1 MGENR
6 RVWFDILGP
15 VEARL
20 PDGTPVGLGG
30 PQLRGLLALL
40 AADAGRV
47 VSAERLIDGL
57 HGDHPPEGAADALQ
71 SQVSRL
77 RRRLRDGGAPDGLVE
92 FSPAGYRLAIEPEA
106 VDLHRFERLAAE
118 GRAARDPARS
128 WELLNEA
135 LALWRGTALEGLAD
149 LPRAARLAELRL
161 AATEDRIEAALG
173 LGHCEQLVPELRE
186 LTREHPL
193 RERLSAQLMR
203 ALHGNGRQAE
213 ALAVFAETRQRLADE
228 LGADPSPELAETH
241 LAILRQAEPAPAN
254 RVPTPLTEFVG
265 RADELDRLSGLLATA
280 RLVTLT
286 GPGGAGKTRMAVEVA
301 RRENGDVCF
310 VELSTSVGDVPQAVL
325 AALGLREPG
334 LLTGGALPDPGRR
347 LLDGLAGRSMLLVL
361 DNCEHVIAEAA
372 QLVRRLLAGCAGLRV
387 LATSREALS
396 LTGETLFPLG
406 SLPPDAA
413 ARLFA
418 ERAAAVAP
426 ETVLEPAVVAR
437 VCEALDGLPLA
448 IELAAARLRALT
460 LDDLASRLGDRFR
473 LLSRGDRTAEPRHRT
488 LRGVVAWS
496 WDLLDPAEQRLARR
510 FAVFSGGA
518 RLVAVERICHD
529 DAEELLA
536 GLVEKSLVE
545 VVDGRYRMLE
555 TIRAYCGEQLV
566 EAGEEPELRAVHAE
580 YFADF
585 ARTAEPKL
593 RGGEQLDWLARL
605 TAEHADL
612 LAALRWSAVERP
624 KLALRLLAALS
635 WYRWLRGLRGEA
647 TPFADDVL
655 AAIGP
660 QPPEGLEEE
669 YVLCLIHASATDVL
683 IEPILL
689 ALGRPLRYPFLFLL
703 WMLSERPKATDA
715 GALAELVGPDPWAR
729 AFSRIGDGLGALYG
743 GQAELAEQ
751 HFTESVN
758 GFRVLGDRWGEAS
771 ALEKLAEFADRRGD
785 LERFSALMDEAV
797 RLVGELESAEDT
809 ADLLCR
815 RADGVL
821 RGGDVASARADYE
834 RAAVRARAAGAPV
847 MLARA
852 HGGLGEVARRSGDLA
867 EARRWFELALDGCG
881 SASLSGGEI
890 RAKLLTGLGWTA
902 AAEGDRDVA
911 AALQQDAL
919 AVALDHA
926 NLPSAA
932 AAVEGLAGILA
943 DRDEGERAAFL
954 LGVAVALRGSP
965 VSGDADVAAIE
976 ATAQARIGADAYVN
990 AFDRGARMG
999 PDQAIEE
1006 LGDRRSA
1013 IGS

>member
-15 VEARL
+15 VEARR

-47 VSAERLIDGL
+47 VSPERLIDGL

-92 FSPAGYRLAIEPEA
+92 FSPAGYRLAVDPET

-128 WELLNEA
+128 LELLTEA
-135 LALWRGTALEGLAD
+135 LDLWRGPALEG

-161 AATEDRIEAALG
+161 AATEDRIEAALA
-173 LGHCEQLVPELRE
+173 LGRCEQLVPELRE

-203 ALHGNGRQAE
+203 ALHGDGRQAE

-241 LAILRQAEPAPAN
+241 LAILRHAEPAPAN
-254 RVPTPLTEFVG
+254 RVPTPLTGYVG
-265 RADELDRLSGLLATA
+265 RDAELARLAGLLTTA

-286 GPGGAGKTRMAVEVA
+286 GPGGAGKTRMAVEAA
-301 RRENGDVCF
+301 RREKGDVCF
-310 VELSTSVGDVPQAVL
+310 VELSTSGDVTQAVL
-325 AALGLREPG
+325 VALGLREPG
-334 LLTGGALPDPGRR
+334 LLTGGAAPDPGRR
-347 LLDGLAGRSMLLVL
+347 LVDGLVGRSLLLVL
-361 DNCEHVIAEAA
+361 DNCEHVVVEAA
-372 QLVRRLLAGCAGLRV
+372 QLVRRLLAGCPDLRV
-387 LATSREALS
+387 LATSREALA
-396 LTGETLFPLG
+396 LTGETVFPLG

-418 ERAAAVAP
+418 DRAAAVAP
-426 ETVLEPAVVAR
+426 ETVLEPDAVAR
-437 VCEALDGLPLA
+437 VCQALDGLPLA

-460 LDDLASRLGDRFR
+460 LDDVASRLDDRFR

-496 WDLLDPAEQRLARR
+496 WDLLEPEERRLARR

-518 RLVAVERICHD
+518 RLTAVERICGD
-529 DAEELLA
+529 DAEVLS
-536 GLVEKSLVE
+536 GLVEKSLIE
-545 VVDGRYRMLE
+545 VADGRYRMLE
-555 TIRAYCGEQLV
+555 TIRVYCGEQLV
-566 EAGEEPELRAVHAE
+566 EAGEEAELRAAHAE
-580 YFADF
+580 YFADL
-585 ARTAEPKL
+585 ARAAEPKL

-612 LAALRWSAVERP
+612 LAALRWSAVELPR
-624 KLALRLLAALS
+624 LALRLLAALS
-635 WYRWLRGLRGEA
+635 WYWWLRGLRGEA

-703 WMLSERPKATDA
+703 WILSERPKGTD
-715 GALAELVGPDPWAR
+715 GTALAELVGPDPWAK
-729 AFSRIGDGLGALYG
+729 AFSRIGDGLSALYG

-751 HFTESVN
+751 HFTESLT
-758 GFRVLGDRWGEAS
+758 GFRTLGDRWGEAS

-797 RLVGELESAEDT
+797 RLVAELESAEDT

-821 RGGDVASARADYE
+821 RGGDIASARADYE
-834 RAAVRARAAGAPV
+834 RAVVRARAAGAPV

-867 EARRWFELALDGCG
+867 EARRWFELALDGCE

-902 AAEGDRDVA
+902 AAEGDQDA
-911 AALQQDAL
+911 AAAFQQDAL
-919 AVALDHA
+919 AVALDHG

-943 DRDEGERAAFL
+943 GRDEGVRAAFL

-965 VSGDADVAAIE
+965 ISGDAEVAAIE
-976 ATAQARIGADAYVN
+976 ATARARIGADGYVN
-990 AFDRGARMG
+990 AFDRGAKMA

-1006 LGDRRSA
+1006 LGQRRSA

>member
-1 MGENR
+1 M
-6 RVWFDILGP
+6 
-15 VEARL
+15 A
-20 PDGTPVGLGG
+20 
-30 PQLRGLLALL
+30 
-40 AADAGRV
+40 
-47 VSAERLIDGL
+47 
-57 HGDHPPEGAADALQ
+57 
-71 SQVSRL
+71 
-77 RRRLRDGGAPDGLVE
+77 
-92 FSPAGYRLAIEPEA
+92 
-106 VDLHRFERLAAE
+106 
-118 GRAARDPARS
+118 
-128 WELLNEA
+128 
-135 LALWRGTALEGLAD
+135 
-149 LPRAARLAELRL
+149 
-161 AATEDRIEAALG
+161 IEAA
-173 LGHCEQLVPELRE
+173 
-186 LTREHPL
+186 
-193 RERLSAQLMR
+193 
-203 ALHGNGRQAE
+203 
-213 ALAVFAETRQRLADE
+213 
-228 LGADPSPELAETH
+228 
-241 LAILRQAEPAPAN
+241 
-254 RVPTPLTEFVG
+254 
-265 RADELDRLSGLLATA
+265 
-280 RLVTLT
+280 
-286 GPGGAGKTRMAVEVA
+286 
-301 RRENGDVCF
+301 RREKSDVCF
-310 VELSTSVGDVPQAVL
+310 VELSTSGGDVPQAVL
-325 AALGLREPG
+325 VALGLREPG
-334 LLTGGALPDPGRR
+334 LLTGGALPDPGKR
-347 LLDGLAGRSMLLVL
+347 LVDGLAGRSLLLVL

-372 QLVRRLLAGCAGLRV
+372 QLVRRLLAGCPGLRV

-406 SLPPDAA
+406 ALPPDAA

-418 ERAAAVAP
+418 DRAAAVAP
-426 ETVLEPAVVAR
+426 ETVHEPAAVAR

-496 WDLLDPAEQRLARR
+496 WALLEPEEQWLARR

-518 RLVAVERICHD
+518 RLAAVERICGD

-536 GLVEKSLVE
+536 GLVEKSLIE
-545 VVDGRYRMLE
+545 VADGRYRMLE

-566 EAGEEPELRAVHAE
+566 EAGEEAELRAAHAE

-585 ARTAEPKL
+585 ARAAEPKL

-624 KLALRLLAALS
+624 RLALRLLAALS
-635 WYRWLRGLRGEA
+635 WYWWLRGLRGEA

-669 YVLCLIHASATDVL
+669 YVLCLIHASTTDVL

-689 ALGRPLRYPFLFLL
+689 VLGRPLRYPFLFLL

-729 AFSRIGDGLGALYG
+729 AFSRIGDGLGALYA

-751 HFTESVN
+751 HFTESLN
-758 GFRVLGDRWGEAS
+758 GFRALGDRWGEAS

-785 LERFSALMDEAV
+785 LARFSALMDEAV
-797 RLVGELESAEDT
+797 RLVGELGSAEDT

-902 AAEGDRDVA
+902 ASEGDRDAA

-919 AVALDHA
+919 AVALDHT

-954 LGVAVALRGSP
+954 LGVAVALRGST

-976 ATAQARIGADAYVN
+976 ATARARIGADAYVN
-990 AFDRGARMG
+990 AFDRGARMA

-1006 LGDRRSA
+1006 LGGRRSA